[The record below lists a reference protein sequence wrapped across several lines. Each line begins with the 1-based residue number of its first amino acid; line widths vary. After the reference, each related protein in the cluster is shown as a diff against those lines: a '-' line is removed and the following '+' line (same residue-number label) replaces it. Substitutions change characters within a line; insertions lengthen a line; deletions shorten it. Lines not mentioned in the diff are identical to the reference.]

1 METKAN
7 LLPTI
12 FVIFGATGD
21 LMRTKLAVSLFQ
33 LYKKGTL
40 PSLFQIVGFS
50 RQSLPDED
58 FRILVKEIL
67 SGFGEKGE
75 EVDEFVKTLR
85 YQQGLFDELQGYGGL
100 AKMLGMQDDGWSVCS
115 NKLFYL
121 AVPPQYYE
129 GIFRNLAK
137 SGLTKPCSPEE
148 GWTRVIVEKPFG
160 KDLKT
165 AQKLDRLLGKLFRE
179 EQIYRIDHYLGK
191 ETVQNILAFRFSN
204 SFLRDSWNEDA
215 IESISI
221 TLHEKKGIE
230 GRGSFY
236 EGIGALRDVGQN
248 HLLQL
253 LALFLM
259 ENPGTFDSASIR
271 ERRRE
276 ILSSL
281 PKMNAFEV
289 SRSAKRGQYEG
300 YLQEKG
306 VESNSQTETYFSIN
320 MFLRNKRW
328 KGVPVFLE
336 SGKKMAGDKA
346 EVVVTFRHMS
356 PCLCP
361 QGSSHY
367 KNVLRYQIQPQERIS
382 ISFWVK
388 KPGSEMAI
396 EEKNFTFDYREAF
409 KEHEFTEAYE
419 KLLLSCIKGDQTL
432 FVGTEE
438 IMASWRFIDPIL
450 KAWKENAVK
459 LAKY

>member
-1 METKAN
+1 METKTN

-33 LYKKGTL
+33 LYKKGAL
-40 PSLFQIVGFS
+40 PSLFQVVGFS
-50 RQSLPDED
+50 RQSLSDEE
-58 FRILVKEIL
+58 FRALVRDIL
-67 SGFGEKGE
+67 SGFGERGE
-75 EVDEFVKTLR
+75 KTDEFVKTLR

-100 AKMLGMQDDGWSVCS
+100 AKMLGMQDDGWNVCS
-115 NKLFYL
+115 NKLFHL

-129 GIFRNLAK
+129 SIFRNLAK

-165 AQKLDRLLGKLFRE
+165 AQKLDRLLGQLFRE

-204 SFLRDSWNEDA
+204 SFLRDSWDENA

-221 TLHEKKGIE
+221 VLHEKKGIQ
-230 GRGSFY
+230 GRGAFY

-259 ENPGTFDSASIR
+259 ENPGTFEPTSIR
-271 ERRRE
+271 EKRTK
-276 ILSSL
+276 ILTSL

-289 SRSAKRGQYEG
+289 SRSVKRGQYDG
-300 YLQEKG
+300 YLQEKD
-306 VESNSQTETYFSIN
+306 VEKDSQTETYFSIS
-320 MFLRNKRW
+320 MFLRDKQW
-328 KGVPVFLE
+328 KGVPVFME
-336 SGKKMAGDKA
+336 GGNKMREDKV
-346 EVVVTFRHMS
+346 EVALTFRHVG

-367 KNVLRYQIQPQERIS
+367 KNVLRYQIQPKESIS

-388 KPGSEMAI
+388 KPGSEMI
-396 EEKNFTFDYREAF
+396 LEEKNFIFDYREAF
-409 KEHEFTEAYE
+409 REHEFTEAYE

-450 KAWKENAVK
+450 KAWKENTTTLAV
-459 LAKY
+459 Y